1 MEMLKGAADESM
13 GLHDVGDI
21 RFEEADK
28 PSAAEDGVLVSVK
41 AAGIC
46 GSDIPRIYK
55 TGAHVHPLVP
65 GHEFSG
71 QVAEVGKRADTKWI
85 GKRVGV
91 FPLIPCGNCAACQK
105 SITNCAA
112 VIVIWA
118 RAETVAL
125 RNMRQYPNGT

>member
-1 MEMLKGAADESM
+1 MKAWV
-13 GLHDVGDI
+13 LHDVGDI

-65 GHEFSG
+65 GHVPIQSG
-71 QVAEVGKRADTKWI
+71 LESVSGFFRLSHAEIVQHVK
-85 GKRVGV
+85 
-91 FPLIPCGNCAACQK
+91 K